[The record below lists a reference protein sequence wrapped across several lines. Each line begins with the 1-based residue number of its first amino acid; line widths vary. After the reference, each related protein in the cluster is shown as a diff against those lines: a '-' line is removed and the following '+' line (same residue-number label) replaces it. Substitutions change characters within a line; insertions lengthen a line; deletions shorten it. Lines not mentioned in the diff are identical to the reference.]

1 MADPLTPAQVEV
13 LQQWLEDRQTRMRA
27 EVEEMLAAAIVPLQ
41 RQLDALTQLVTTMQE
56 ALTTLDQA
64 AVRFGSSIAW
74 RASSGAI
81 VCAEHGGPTG
91 SDEAPFVFLARL
103 KC

>member
-1 MADPLTPAQVEV
+1 MDDPLTPAQVEV
-13 LQQWLEDRQTRMRA
+13 LQQWLEDRRTRMRA
-27 EVEEMLAAAIVPLQ
+27 EEAMLAAAIVPLQ